1 MRMEENINER
11 FSLRINGAFVAPTVL
26 FYEGDMELSE
36 NLDLIAEEFLKKVNK
51 EINLFLETNNLEEYI
66 FSDNIVIDKNIL
78 RCLSYIDSGL
88 LSEAKKL
95 AEEQLL
101 SGNTGRFVNEGRG
114 FLQYSSHIQII
125 LSQQETAGICHFVRA
140 VIIVQTD
147 KGRHIHK
154 ASLCIGR
161 YAGMARHERLSCRV
175 QRVYHVLDPPG
186 LTAQFFTIGPVFRGI
201 FLIWKA
207 QHDLIHVGP
216 DYHRWMVERLLD
228 HLLRHQDTV
237 IGKRLRFRY
246 GINDRYL
253 DRGQDPKLVTHLQ
266 DQRVLRIMR
275 YAKKI
280 SAHFLK
286 QLHV

>member
-1 MRMEENINER
+1 MKINKQMQKKCISTIKEIAVKDGYKKIQNTIYKVENENIISVDFLIVNSERLIYKITAKKQSFDEIFWKIMRMEENINER

-114 FLQYSSHIQII
+114 FFEL
-125 LSQQETAGICHFVRA
+125 
-140 VIIVQTD
+140 
-147 KGRHIHK
+147 
-154 ASLCIGR
+154 
-161 YAGMARHERLSCRV
+161 
-175 QRVYHVLDPPG
+175 VLLYDC
-186 LTAQFFTIGPVFRGI
+186 
-201 FLIWKA
+201 
-207 QHDLIHVGP
+207 
-216 DYHRWMVERLLD
+216 
-228 HLLRHQDTV
+228 
-237 IGKRLRFRY
+237 
-246 GINDRYL
+246 
-253 DRGQDPKLVTHLQ
+253 
-266 DQRVLRIMR
+266 
-275 YAKKI
+275 
-280 SAHFLK
+280 
-286 QLHV
+286 

>member
-1 MRMEENINER
+1 MAKSTSQLCGGIVAYAAGTKFNKCTLAKGATTEQLQKALLDEYDVDEETAKDILEKLVLLRDSDRITICNTKNIKKALTNSLYSIVILHEIESDDELTLKYISTIKEIAVKDGYKKIQNTIYKVENENIISVDFLIVNSERLIYKITAKKQSFDEIFWKIMRMEENINER

-114 FLQYSSHIQII
+114 FFEL
-125 LSQQETAGICHFVRA
+125 
-140 VIIVQTD
+140 
-147 KGRHIHK
+147 
-154 ASLCIGR
+154 
-161 YAGMARHERLSCRV
+161 
-175 QRVYHVLDPPG
+175 VLLYDC
-186 LTAQFFTIGPVFRGI
+186 
-201 FLIWKA
+201 
-207 QHDLIHVGP
+207 
-216 DYHRWMVERLLD
+216 
-228 HLLRHQDTV
+228 
-237 IGKRLRFRY
+237 
-246 GINDRYL
+246 
-253 DRGQDPKLVTHLQ
+253 
-266 DQRVLRIMR
+266 
-275 YAKKI
+275 
-280 SAHFLK
+280 
-286 QLHV
+286 

>member
-1 MRMEENINER
+1 MKIDKQMQKKCISAIKEIAVKDGYKKIQNTIYKVENENIISVDFLIVNSERLIYKITAKKQSFDEIFWKIMRMEENINER

-114 FLQYSSHIQII
+114 FFEL
-125 LSQQETAGICHFVRA
+125 
-140 VIIVQTD
+140 
-147 KGRHIHK
+147 
-154 ASLCIGR
+154 
-161 YAGMARHERLSCRV
+161 
-175 QRVYHVLDPPG
+175 VLLYD
-186 LTAQFFTIGPVFRGI
+186 
-201 FLIWKA
+201 
-207 QHDLIHVGP
+207 D
-216 DYHRWMVERLLD
+216 
-228 HLLRHQDTV
+228 
-237 IGKRLRFRY
+237 
-246 GINDRYL
+246 
-253 DRGQDPKLVTHLQ
+253 
-266 DQRVLRIMR
+266 
-275 YAKKI
+275 
-280 SAHFLK
+280 
-286 QLHV
+286 